1 MTVNI
6 IYIIVAILFV
16 LRLVNR
22 NRQNAE
28 KNEKENKTGNNAKS
42 LFESYRPDP
51 VAQNQKTSSV
61 RVNERKKAKKSKNKA
76 NAGKGN
82 MHTFASLAAA
92 DSPDE
97 PRAGE
102 SMTDYLARKA
112 HEDDVARKKEEWEDR
127 REEQRSAG
135 SLRIANRL
143 VFGERPPRGSIVKKC
158 PYCGAENLVPQMS
171 REKYHCYFC
180 RSSLK

>member
-1 MTVNI
+1 MAVNI

-28 KNEKENKTGNNAKS
+28 RNEKENNTGNKSKS

-61 RVNERKKAKKSKNKA
+61 RVNERKKTKKDRSKSN
-76 NAGKGN
+76 KGN

-92 DSPDE
+92 DTPDE

-112 HEDDVARKKEEWEDR
+112 HEDDVVRKKEEWEER

-143 VFGERPPRGSIVKKC
+143 VFGERPPRGSLVKKC